1 MSGNRRDCF
10 FNKKYEKMKEKD
22 KISIIR
28 KIILLPYYDVT
39 KGPKSFKLWWV
50 MFYYVFLVI
59 AIIKLT
65 ISAAHNVWQFLA
77 VVGLVF
83 LFFNCIPYQICRL
96 IIFIFRKKVSKKE
109 KITSWLIVAVIVG
122 FSCFITW
129 SILSE
134 RKESEKRLS
143 DYGIKY
149 ELISEEN
156 LGEKVCLKGGCST
169 TVKKVLSSNDG
180 FIFETFLSDG
190 SDSVWCGSYA
200 SGSWLFD
207 KNPCSTVGTHGGGRD
222 IMNVI
227 SKKTNK
233 LITITSAGANVE
245 RIPTPMDYPYLV
257 FKTNTGG
264 ASCCTY
270 FRLYSKEDLTFFSE
284 SKSNK
289 YSRY

>member
-1 MSGNRRDCF
+1 M
-10 FNKKYEKMKEKD
+10 EKKD
-22 KISIIR
+22 KTSIIR
-28 KIILLPYYDVT
+28 KIIWLPYYDVK
-39 KGPKSFKLWWV
+39 KGPKSFKLWWA

-65 ISAAHNVWQFLA
+65 TSAVHNVWQFFA

-83 LFFNCIPYQICRL
+83 FIFNFIPYQICRL

-109 KITSWLIVAVIVG
+109 KTTSWLIVAVIVG

-149 ELISEEN
+149 ELISEEK

-190 SDSVWCGSYA
+190 SDSAWCGSFA
-200 SGSWLFD
+200 SGSFLFD
-207 KNPCSTVGTHGGGRD
+207 KKPCSTVGAYGGGRNE
-222 IMNVI
+222 MNVI

-233 LITITSAGANVE
+233 SISIFGAGDNGNIT
-245 RIPTPMDYPYLV
+245 RIPTPIDYPYIV
-257 FKTNTGG
+257 IKINTGG
-264 ASCCTY
+264 ASCCTSY
-270 FRLYSKEDLTFFSE
+270 ELYSKENLTFISKSE
-284 SKSNK
+284 SNK
-289 YSRY
+289 YSK

>member
-1 MSGNRRDCF
+1 
-10 FNKKYEKMKEKD
+10 MKEKD
-22 KISIIR
+22 KTSIIR
-28 KIILLPYYDVT
+28 KIILLPYYDVKT
-39 KGPKSFKLWWV
+39 GPKSFKLWWV

-83 LFFNCIPYQICRL
+83 LFFNFIPYQIYRL

-122 FSCFITW
+122 LSCFITW

-143 DYGIKY
+143 NYGIKY
-149 ELISEEN
+149 ELISEEK
-156 LGEKVCLKGGCST
+156 LDKVCVSEGVCST
-169 TVKKVLSSNDG
+169 TVKRVVSSNDG

-190 SDSVWCGSYA
+190 SDSVWCGALDNKWS
-200 SGSWLFD
+200 D
-207 KNPCSTVGTHGGGRD
+207 TENPCSTVGDYGGGRD
-222 IMNVI
+222 VMNVI

-264 ASCCTY
+264 TSGAY
-270 FRLYSKEDLTFFSE
+270 FWLYTKEDLKLVPSSTST
-284 SKSNK
+284 K
-289 YSRY
+289 YSR

>member
-109 KITSWLIVAVIVG
+109 KTTSWLIVAVIVG

-143 DYGIKY
+143 NYGIKY
-149 ELISEEN
+149 ELISEEK
-156 LGEKVCLKGGCST
+156 LDKVCVSEGVCST

-190 SDSVWCGSYA
+190 SDSVWCGY
-200 SGSWLFD
+200 G
-207 KNPCSTVGTHGGGRD
+207 NETPCSTVGDYGGGRNT
-222 IMNVI
+222 MRVT

-233 LITITSAGANVE
+233 SISVSGAFGNVV
-245 RIPTPMDYPYLV
+245 RKPTPIDYPYIV
-257 FKTNTGG
+257 FEINTGG
-264 ASCCTY
+264 ASCCTSY
-270 FRLYSKEDLTFFSE
+270 ELYSKENLTFISKSE
-284 SKSNK
+284 SNK
-289 YSRY
+289 YSK

>member
-1 MSGNRRDCF
+1 
-10 FNKKYEKMKEKD
+10 
-22 KISIIR
+22 
-28 KIILLPYYDVT
+28 
-39 KGPKSFKLWWV
+39 

-65 ISAAHNVWQFLA
+65 ISAVHNVWQFFA

-83 LFFNCIPYQICRL
+83 LFFNFIPYQIYRL

-143 DYGIKY
+143 NYGIKY
-149 ELISEEN
+149 EVVSEEK
-156 LGEKVCLKGGCST
+156 LDKVCVDEGVCST

-190 SDSVWCGSYA
+190 SDSVWCGY
-200 SGSWLFD
+200 G
-207 KNPCSTVGTHGGGRD
+207 NETPCSTRGDYGGGRNE
-222 IMNVI
+222 MKVI

-233 LITITSAGANVE
+233 SISVSGAFGNIL
-245 RIPTPMDYPYLV
+245 RTPTPIDYPYIV
-257 FKTNTGG
+257 IEINTGG
-264 ASCCTY
+264 ASCCTN
-270 FRLYSKEDLTFFSE
+270 FRLYSKENLTFISKSE
-284 SKSNK
+284 SNK
-289 YSRY
+289 YSK

>member
-1 MSGNRRDCF
+1 MR
-10 FNKKYEKMKEKD
+10 KKDETSL
-22 KISIIR
+22 IH
-28 KIILLPYYDVT
+28 KIIWIPNYFVYP
-39 KGPKSFKLWWV
+39 KGFKQWLA
-50 MFYYVFLVI
+50 MFYNVFLVI
-59 AIIKLT
+59 AIYR
-65 ISAAHNVWQFLA
+65 ISTTAADNLLQFLA
-77 VVGLVF
+77 VVALVF
-83 LFFNCIPYQICRL
+83 FVFNFIPFQIYRL

-109 KITSWLIVAVIVG
+109 KTTSWLIVAVIVG

-129 SILSE
+129 SYLSE

-143 DYGIKY
+143 NYGIKY
-149 ELISEEN
+149 ELISEEK
-156 LGEKVCLKGGCST
+156 LDEKVCMKGGCST

-190 SDSVWCGSYA
+190 SDSAWCGSFA
-200 SGSWLFD
+200 SGSFLFD
-207 KNPCSTVGTHGGGRD
+207 KNPCSTVGDYGGGRD

-245 RIPTPMDYPYLV
+245 RIPTPMDYSYLV

-270 FRLYSKEDLTFFSE
+270 FWLYTKEDLTFVSE
-284 SKSNK
+284 SSSNK
-289 YSRY
+289 YSRW

>member
-1 MSGNRRDCF
+1 
-10 FNKKYEKMKEKD
+10 MKKD
-22 KISIIR
+22 KTSIIR
-28 KIILLPYYDVT
+28 KIILLPYYDVKT
-39 KGPKSFKLWWV
+39 GPKSFKLWWV

-109 KITSWLIVAVIVG
+109 KTTSWLIVAVIVG

-149 ELISEEN
+149 ELISEEK

-190 SDSVWCGSYA
+190 IDSVWCYPNHEN
-200 SGSWLFD
+200 
-207 KNPCSTVGTHGGGRD
+207 KIPCSTIGDNGGGLNQ
-222 IMNVI
+222 MNAI
-227 SKKTNK
+227 SKKN
-233 LITITSAGANVE
+233 
-245 RIPTPMDYPYLV
+245 R
-257 FKTNTGG
+257 
-264 ASCCTY
+264 
-270 FRLYSKEDLTFFSE
+270 
-284 SKSNK
+284 
-289 YSRY
+289 

>member
-1 MSGNRRDCF
+1 MFENRRDGF
-10 FNKKYEKMKEKD
+10 LNKKYEKMKEKD

-28 KIILLPYYDVT
+28 KIILLPYYDVK
-39 KGPKSFKLWWV
+39 KGPKSFKLWLV

-65 ISAAHNVWQFLA
+65 ISAVHNVWQFFA

-83 LFFNCIPYQICRL
+83 LFFNFIPYQICRL

-109 KITSWLIVAVIVG
+109 KTTSWLIVAVIVG

-129 SILSE
+129 SYLSE

-143 DYGIKY
+143 NYGIKY
-149 ELISEEN
+149 EVVSEEK
-156 LGEKVCLKGGCST
+156 LDKVCVDEGVCST

-190 SDSVWCGSYA
+190 SDSVWCGY
-200 SGSWLFD
+200 G
-207 KNPCSTVGTHGGGRD
+207 NETPCSTRGDYGGGRNE
-222 IMNVI
+222 MKVI

-233 LITITSAGANVE
+233 
-245 RIPTPMDYPYLV
+245 
-257 FKTNTGG
+257 KH
-264 ASCCTY
+264 
-270 FRLYSKEDLTFFSE
+270 K
-284 SKSNK
+284 
-289 YSRY
+289 RYTHLNCEKN

>member
-1 MSGNRRDCF
+1 M
-10 FNKKYEKMKEKD
+10 EKKD
-22 KISIIR
+22 KTSIIR
-28 KIILLPYYDVT
+28 KIIWLPYYDVR
-39 KGPKSFKLWWV
+39 KGPKSFKLWWA

-83 LFFNCIPYQICRL
+83 LFFNCIPYQIYRL

-109 KITSWLIVAVIVG
+109 KITSWLIVAVVVG
-122 FSCFITW
+122 LSCFITW
-129 SILSE
+129 SNLSE

-143 DYGIKY
+143 NYGIKY
-149 ELISEEN
+149 ELISEEK
-156 LGEKVCLKGGCST
+156 LDEKVCMKGGCST

-190 SDSVWCGSYA
+190 SDSVWCGSWA
-200 SGSWLFD
+200 SGSWLSD
-207 KNPCSTVGTHGGGRD
+207 KNPCSTVGDYGGGRD

-233 LITITSAGANVE
+233 SISIFGVGDNGNIT
-245 RIPTPMDYPYLV
+245 RISTPIDYPYIV
-257 FKTNTGG
+257 IKINTGG

-270 FRLYSKEDLTFFSE
+270 FWLYTKEDLTFVSE
-284 SKSNK
+284 SSSNK
-289 YSRY
+289 YSRW

>member
-1 MSGNRRDCF
+1 
-10 FNKKYEKMKEKD
+10 MKEKD
-22 KISIIR
+22 KTSIIR
-28 KIILLPYYDVT
+28 KIIWLPYYDVK

-83 LFFNCIPYQICRL
+83 LFFNFIPYQIYRL

-122 FSCFITW
+122 LSCFITW

-143 DYGIKY
+143 NYGIKY
-149 ELISEEN
+149 ELISEEK
-156 LGEKVCLKGGCST
+156 LDKVCVSEGVCST
-169 TVKKVLSSNDG
+169 TVKRVVSSNDG

-190 SDSVWCGSYA
+190 SDSVWCGALDNKWS
-200 SGSWLFD
+200 D
-207 KNPCSTVGTHGGGRD
+207 TENPCSTVGDYGGGRNT
-222 IMNVI
+222 MRVT

-233 LITITSAGANVE
+233 SISVSGAFGNVV
-245 RIPTPMDYPYLV
+245 RIPTPIDYPYIV
-257 FKTNTGG
+257 FEINTGG
-264 ASCCTY
+264 ASCCTSY
-270 FRLYSKEDLTFFSE
+270 ELYSKENLEFISKSE
-284 SKSNK
+284 SNK
-289 YSRY
+289 YSK